1 MTGRTPGVSL
11 VWRAR
16 GVNKRAAV
24 EPCGVAGRAG
34 ARVGWRG
41 SGRGRGSTIPRER
54 GVDIGGRRG
63 ENPADMKEIGTQI
76 ATLFLT

>member
-1 MTGRTPGVSL
+1 MTGRTTGVSL

-16 GVNKRAAV
+16 GVNKRAA
-24 EPCGVAGRAG
+24 
-34 ARVGWRG
+34 
-41 SGRGRGSTIPRER
+41 IPRGR
-54 GVDIGGRRG
+54 GVDIGDRPG